1 MRSITPELT
10 AKTKQ
15 SLQTLGNVGDPKLKI
30 AVSRA
35 KTTVTDANYWTVET
49 IRAKEG
55 LGDISVAPRRFNKH
69 YGGPDRLYEIHI
81 DSGQVSTAIRE
92 YPDKLKQGWQPQFDL
107 GPGLSVALA
116 FDGEWELYRDV
127 WRYRV
132 EQIQSGIYNSTFTV
146 IPVNYIENSIRRGG
160 MTPWN

>member
-69 YGGPDRLYEIHI
+69 YGGPDRLYEIHV

-92 YPDKLKQGWQPQFDL
+92 YPELTQITLSGNSDYFPKDSNYVIDFTLTLQFAE
-107 GPGLSVALA
+107 GV
-116 FDGEWELYRDV
+116 
-127 WRYRV
+127 
-132 EQIQSGIYNSTFTV
+132 
-146 IPVNYIENSIRRGG
+146 
-160 MTPWN
+160 